1 MLTMQCGT
9 CGGSISYM
17 EQFAG
22 QTSACP
28 KCKSEVIL
36 GAVID
41 NEPIK
46 VAPPLTHADEVRLKR
61 ERAAEEDAKLN
72 LLLKKA
78 GIALGTLVLGA
89 FAVFGVWSAVNW
101 LGNSREREIKPQ
113 MVALA
118 AEAEKLLDEKNFD
131 AAELKNNE
139 LLKLAGEFKI
149 TDTTIRRI
157 VDNASLQKA
166 PIREGRFLAMV
177 RDAKNLL
184 GSKRLKE
191 ALKKFDEAIVIG
203 QGIRDPKMAVVA
215 ALKESQ
221 AARDVIFPDVRAALE
236 RDEAEAAAIVA
247 EAKRHETEL
256 ANQARAAALAEEK
269 RQDEMK
275 KLAVLKLKYRN
286 APKSARDALNAL
298 KRIQAKTEVGVNKF
312 DYSKQL
318 GDSWGEVKIFVESP
332 EGKDYS
338 DLSDRMRRAIE
349 YYKSAGEGWTIDTL
363 RQTNWSQ
370 ADQEIKVLDSA
381 LNQQ

>member
-1 MLTMQCGT
+1 L
-9 CGGSISYM
+9 
-17 EQFAG
+17 
-22 QTSACP
+22 
-28 KCKSEVIL
+28 
-36 GAVID
+36 
-41 NEPIK
+41 
-46 VAPPLTHADEVRLKR
+46 
-61 ERAAEEDAKLN
+61 
-72 LLLKKA
+72 
-78 GIALGTLVLGA
+78 TLVLGA

-139 LLKLAGEFKI
+139 LLTLAGEFKI